1 MLSGIGFSVIHR
13 GSRYV
18 GYENRCPAGMCKF
31 DDEQFKKRMENTLF
45 KDLLIRLKAKHL
57 RSKEKGVYGYMWKTS
72 LKIILIYLAIM
83 VPAVLIGKYLIDF
96 NAVFRFITSRFSDLF
111 VLVVFLISESLLGMI
126 PPDFFV
132 IWCAKFNSPFLF
144 LMLLGVLS
152 YLGGAISYFIG
163 TWLSK
168 RKRIKAYSERVL
180 YKYINMVRKWG
191 GAFIVISA
199 LFPFSPFSMVVIAVS
214 LFKYPFRLYL
224 IFGLSRIVRFI
235 VQGVFYLN
243 VLNLDSILK

>member
-1 MLSGIGFSVIHR
+1 MQI
-13 GSRYV
+13 
-18 GYENRCPAGMCKF
+18 
-31 DDEQFKKRMENTLF
+31 TLF
-45 KDLLIRLKAKHL
+45 KSFIARLKAKHL
-57 RSKEKGVYGYMWKTS
+57 RNKEKGVYDYMWKTS

-83 VPAVLIGKYLIDF
+83 IPAVLIGKYLIDF
-96 NAVFRFITSRFSDLF
+96 KAIFKFITSSLPDML

-144 LMLLGVLS
+144 LTLLGVLS
-152 YLGGAISYFIG
+152 YLGGVISYFIG
-163 TWLSK
+163 YWISK
-168 RKRIKAYSERVL
+168 RKRMKAYSERIL
-180 YKYINMVRKWG
+180 DKYIGMVRKWG

-224 IFGLSRIVRFI
+224 IYGLSRIVRFI
-235 VQGVFYLN
+235 IQGIIYLN
-243 VLNLDSILK
+243 VINLDSILNKM